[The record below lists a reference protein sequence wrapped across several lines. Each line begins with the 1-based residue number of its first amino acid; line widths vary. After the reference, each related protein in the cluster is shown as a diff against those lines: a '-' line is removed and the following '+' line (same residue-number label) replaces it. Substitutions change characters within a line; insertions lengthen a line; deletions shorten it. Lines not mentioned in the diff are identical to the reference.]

1 MLKDEDL
8 AEVAQSFVALR
19 ISLRQWNGSWQQ
31 APREHTQLLQYP
43 VQEQRQEH
51 MCHLLPVLV
60 SQSSGWHL
68 QGLTPSVH
76 PDTTPLQHC
85 SQWNSFLK
93 IPQFELKDCK
103 GQFSARDPAGLAP
116 QWVLQ
121 EDFQGPTCCQSAEW
135 LCGVHALAKLHI
147 SLDTF
152 KVFISYCLFISVFP
166 IFHFPLAQIN
176 KA

>member
-1 MLKDEDL
+1 MGVGNKPLGSTLSYFSILRRSRDRSTCATCSL
-8 AEVAQSFVALR
+8 CWSHRALD
-19 ISLRQWNGSWQQ
+19 GTCK
-31 APREHTQLLQYP
+31 A
-43 VQEQRQEH
+43 
-51 MCHLLPVLV
+51 LLPLSILTQHLCNTAASETHSSRYPNSNWRTARV
-60 SQSSGWHL
+60 SSLPG
-68 QGLTPSVH
+68 
-76 PDTTPLQHC
+76 
-85 SQWNSFLK
+85 
-93 IPQFELKDCK
+93 
-103 GQFSARDPAGLAP
+103 DPAGLAP